1 MRLRSQGLECET
13 FAFVQRAGL
22 GQQHILLPQP
32 TSRPSSS
39 DSNMSSSTNSTLDML
54 VGSVSAVGQQVAC
67 YAATRRGAFGGV
79 TTISLPELAASRWG
93 SIFLPGDVGITG
105 VQPTTP
111 LTEHGDCGAVWVD
124 EDRMAVCMHH
134 GLMVYS
140 ETRAPEIVTNC
151 ESFGV
156 PMQRIVD
163 AHISLGGGLG
173 GQGTSD
179 QIVRAYAQSAEMHE
193 MHVAAVYDMGHTEVV
208 VREAGERR
216 LTSYGSYQMGSAE
229 VTIRHV

>member
-1 MRLRSQGLECET
+1 
-13 FAFVQRAGL
+13 
-22 GQQHILLPQP
+22 
-32 TSRPSSS
+32 
-39 DSNMSSSTNSTLDML
+39 MSSSTDSTLDTL
-54 VGSVSAVGQQVAC
+54 VGSVSAVGQQLAY
-67 YAATRRGAFGGV
+67 YAAKRRGAFGGV
-79 TTISLPELAASRWG
+79 TTISLPEPAASRWG

-111 LTEHGDCGAVWVD
+111 LTEFGDCGGVWVD

-134 GLMVYS
+134 GLIMYS
-140 ETRAPEIVTNC
+140 DPSAPWIVTSC

-179 QIVRAYAQSAEMHE
+179 QSVRAYAQSAGPE
-193 MHVAAVYDMGHTEVV
+193 MHVTAVYDMGHIEVV

-229 VTIRHV
+229 VTIRRV